1 MAGHIITIIGG
12 KGGLGKSQIAANL
25 AFGYAT
31 ETKVKTLLLDF
42 DQKATGDQDFIT
54 GMKGKKHLKE
64 LADFKGAIDPNSI
77 AQFVNMNQ
85 NVFYVGMPNDA
96 TLAES
101 IEAESLGRVLK
112 AVPNIYPITIIDAGN
127 ELTPLAL
134 KALEFSTLIFVVVT
148 PDILALNQT
157 KKLYSDL
164 ITLMFP
170 KEMIHFLMN
179 QGQQGHPVTPEVVGK
194 TLGKPPFH
202 VIPRDDQT
210 CAMALNQKKPAVL
223 SARTS
228 PFSKG
233 VIDTVRKLNEKSVLR
248 SLEALN
254 KPTDTAKANKAK
266 EGGAPGGGKSPWTE
280 LKSRIHKALVEEMD
294 LKNSDDSDPKA
305 QVILKEKT
313 KKGIVD
319 LLGKEDTKGILNT
332 REDMNQIVKEI
343 LDEALGLGPLEDLLR
358 DKSISEVMVV
368 GPYKIYY
375 EQGGKIKLSEVTF
388 TNDRQVLN
396 VIERIVAPI
405 GRRIDEKTPYVDAR
419 LRDGSRV
426 HAIIPPSAIDG
437 CTITIRKFPEKRLSY
452 KDLVKFGSMTEN
464 MADFLR
470 IAVEAHRN
478 IIVSGGTGSGKTTL
492 INVLGAFIQSNERI
506 ITCEDS
512 AELNFPQE
520 HVVRLETR
528 PPSLEGDGAID
539 IRCLVKQTLRMRP
552 DRIVVG
558 ECRGGETLD
567 MLQAM
572 GTGHDGS
579 MTTVHS
585 NNPRE
590 CIGRLETLVQ
600 YAGTALSPRAI
611 KEMIASAVH
620 MIVQQS
626 RLEDGSRRVMYITEI
641 GGMQGDTVILQDIFL
656 FVQKEI
662 DRNGKIIG
670 EFQATGFIPKF
681 IEVLERKGYNVPRGI
696 FSNRPVPTGGGGTP
710 AGGNPGGEGTQAKPQ
725 APAAQNPQGQRPPAP
740 GQKPSGNP
748 AAKPQAPVKKVGT

>member
-1 MAGHIITIIGG
+1 MAGHIISIIGG
-12 KGGLGKSQIAANL
+12 KGGLGKSQVAANL
-25 AFGYAT
+25 AFAYAI
-31 ETKVKTLLLDF
+31 EGKVKTLLLDF
-42 DQKATGDQDFIT
+42 DQKASGDQDFIT
-54 GMKGKKHLKE
+54 GMKGKKNLKE

-77 AQFVNMNQ
+77 QQFVNMNQ
-85 NVFYVGMPNDA
+85 NVYYIGMPNDPTA
-96 TLAES
+96 AEG
-101 IEAESLGRVLK
+101 IEVEALGKTLK
-112 AVPNIYPITIIDAGN
+112 AVSNIYPITIIDAGN
-127 ELTPLAL
+127 ELTPLAI

-157 KKLYSDL
+157 KRLYSDL
-164 ITLMFP
+164 VTMMFP
-170 KEMIHFLMN
+170 KDMIQFVIN
-179 QGQQGHPVTPEVVGK
+179 QAQQGHPVTNDVIAK
-194 TLGKPPFH
+194 TLGKPAFS
-202 VIPRDDQT
+202 VIPRDDQNCT
-210 CAMALNQKKPAVL
+210 LALNQKKPVMLVARN
-223 SARTS
+223 SA
-228 PFSKG
+228 FAKG
-233 VIDTVRKLNEKSVLR
+233 VVDTVRRLNEKSILR
-248 SLEALN
+248 ALEKLT
-254 KPTDTAKANKAK
+254 KPSDAGAKKTADAAAGG
-266 EGGAPGGGKSPWTE
+266 EGGVTKGGKSPWTD
-280 LKSRIHKALVEEMD
+280 LKSRIHRALVEEMD
-294 LKNSDDSDPKA
+294 LKKADDNDPKA
-305 QVILKEKT
+305 QIILKEQT
-313 KKGIVD
+313 KKVVVD
-319 LLGKEDTKGILNT
+319 LLGKEDTKGVLNS
-332 REDMNQIVKEI
+332 RDDMNQIVKEI

-375 EQGGKIKLSEVTF
+375 EQGGKIKLSEITF

-419 LRDGSRV
+419 LKDGSRV

-452 KDLVKFGSMTEN
+452 KDLVKFGSMTES

-492 INVLGAFIQSNERI
+492 INVLGGFIQSNERI

-520 HVVRLETR
+520 HIVRLETR

-600 YAGTALSPRAI
+600 YAGTSISPRAI
-611 KEMIASAVH
+611 KEMIANAVH
-620 MIVQQS
+620 MIIQQS
-626 RLEDGSRRVMYITEI
+626 RLDDGSRRVMYITEI

-656 FVQKEI
+656 FIQKEI
-662 DRNGKIIG
+662 DKNGKIIG

-696 FSNRPVPTGGGGTP
+696 FSNRPPQAAPAPTPQAAP
-710 AGGNPGGEGTQAKPQ
+710 ATAAAGAKPQ
-725 APAAQNPQGQRPPAP
+725 GASTTATAG
-740 GQKPSGNP
+740 
-748 AAKPQAPVKKVGT
+748 AKPPVKK

>member
-1 MAGHIITIIGG
+1 MAGHIISIIGG

-25 AFGYAT
+25 AFAYAI
-31 ETKVKTLLLDF
+31 EGKVKTLLLDF
-42 DQKATGDQDFIT
+42 DQKASGDQDFIT
-54 GMKGKKHLKE
+54 GMKGKKNLRE

-77 AQFVNMNQ
+77 QQFVNMNQ
-85 NVFYVGMPNDA
+85 NVYYIGMPNDPTA
-96 TLAES
+96 AEG
-101 IEAESLGRVLK
+101 IEVDALGKTLK
-112 AVPNIYPITIIDAGN
+112 AVSNIYPITIIDAGN
-127 ELTPLAL
+127 ELTPLAV
-134 KALEFSTLIFVVVT
+134 KALEFSTLIFVIVT

-157 KKLYSDL
+157 KRLYSDL
-164 ITLMFP
+164 VTMMFP
-170 KEMIHFLMN
+170 KDMIQFVIN
-179 QGQQGHPVTPEVVGK
+179 QAVQGHPVTNDVIAK
-194 TLGKPPFH
+194 TLGKPAFS
-202 VIPRDDQT
+202 VVPRDDQNCT
-210 CAMALNQKKPAVL
+210 LALNQKKPVL
-223 SARTS
+223 LVARNSA
-228 PFSKG
+228 FAKG
-233 VIDTVRKLNEKSVLR
+233 VIDTVRRLNEKSILR
-248 SLEALN
+248 ALEKLS
-254 KPTDTAKANKAK
+254 KPTDAGVKKTAEAAAGA
-266 EGGAPGGGKSPWTE
+266 EGGASKGGKSPWTD
-280 LKSRIHKALVEEMD
+280 LKSRIHRALVEEMD
-294 LKNSDDSDPKA
+294 LKKADDNDPKA
-305 QVILKEKT
+305 QIILKEQT
-313 KKGIVD
+313 KKVVVD
-319 LLGKEDTKGILNT
+319 LLGKEDTKGVLNS
-332 REDMNQIVKEI
+332 RDDMNQIVKEI

-375 EQGGKIKLSEVTF
+375 EQGGKIKLSEITF

-419 LRDGSRV
+419 LKDGSRV

-437 CTITIRKFPEKRLSY
+437 CSITIRKFPEKRLTY
-452 KDLVKFGSMTEN
+452 KDLVKFGSMTES

-492 INVLGAFIQSNERI
+492 INVLGGFIQSNERI

-520 HVVRLETR
+520 HIVRLETR

-600 YAGTALSPRAI
+600 YAGTSISPRAI
-611 KEMIASAVH
+611 KEMIANAVH
-620 MIVQQS
+620 MIIQQS
-626 RLEDGSRRVMYITEI
+626 RLDDGSRRVMYITEI

-656 FVQKEI
+656 FIQKEI
-662 DRNGKIIG
+662 DKNGKIIG

-696 FSNRPVPTGGGGTP
+696 FSNRPPQAAPVAAAASAAPAAATG
-710 AGGNPGGEGTQAKPQ
+710 AKPQ
-725 APAAQNPQGQRPPAP
+725 AAAATPPA
-740 GQKPSGNP
+740 G
-748 AAKPQAPVKKVGT
+748 AKPPVKK

>member
-1 MAGHIITIIGG
+1 MAGHIISIIGG
-12 KGGLGKSQIAANL
+12 KGGLGKSQVAANL
-25 AFGYAT
+25 AFAYAI
-31 ETKVKTLLLDF
+31 EGKVKTLLLDF
-42 DQKATGDQDFIT
+42 DQKASGDQDFIT
-54 GMKGKKHLKE
+54 GMKGKKNLKE

-77 AQFVNMNQ
+77 QQFVNMNQ
-85 NVFYVGMPNDA
+85 NVFYIGMPNDQTA
-96 TLAES
+96 TDN
-101 IEAESLGRVLK
+101 IEVEALGRTLK
-112 AVPNIYPITIIDAGN
+112 AVTNIYPITIIDAGN
-127 ELTPLAL
+127 ELTPLAI
-134 KALEFSTLIFVVVT
+134 KALEFSTLIFVIVT

-157 KKLYSDL
+157 KRLYSEL
-164 ITLMFP
+164 VTMMFP
-170 KEMIHFLMN
+170 KDMIQFVVN
-179 QGQQGHPVTPEVVGK
+179 QAQQGHPVTNDVIAK
-194 TLGKPPFH
+194 TLGKPVFSS
-202 VIPRDDQT
+202 IPRDDQNCT
-210 CAMALNQKKPAVL
+210 LALNQKKPVMLVARN
-223 SARTS
+223 SA
-228 PFSKG
+228 FAKG
-233 VIDTVRKLNEKSVLR
+233 VVDTVRRLNEKSILR
-248 SLEALN
+248 ALEKLN
-254 KPTDTAKANKAK
+254 KPSDVGAKKPEAGGASA
-266 EGGAPGGGKSPWTE
+266 EGGVKTGKSPWTE
-280 LKSRIHKALVEEMD
+280 LKSRIHRALVEEMD
-294 LKNSDDSDPKA
+294 LKKADENDPKA
-305 QVILKEKT
+305 QIILKEQT
-313 KKGIVD
+313 KKVVVD

-358 DKSISEVMVV
+358 DKTISEVMVV

-419 LRDGSRV
+419 LKDGSRV
-426 HAIIPPSAIDG
+426 HAIIPPSSIDG
-437 CTITIRKFPEKRLSY
+437 CTITIRKFPDKRLTY
-452 KDLVKFGSMTEN
+452 KDLVKYGSMTES

-492 INVLGAFIQSNERI
+492 INVLGGFIQSNERI

-520 HVVRLETR
+520 HIVRLETR

-600 YAGTALSPRAI
+600 YAGTSISPRAI
-611 KEMIASAVH
+611 KEMIANAVH
-620 MIVQQS
+620 MIIQQS
-626 RLEDGSRRVMYITEI
+626 RLDDGSRRVMYITEI

-656 FVQKEI
+656 FIQKEI
-662 DRNGKIIG
+662 DKNGKIMG

-681 IEVLERKGYNVPRGI
+681 IEILERKGYNVPRGI
-696 FSNRPVPTGGGGTP
+696 FSNRPPQGAP
-710 AGGNPGGEGTQAKPQ
+710 AVA
-725 APAAQNPQGQRPPAP
+725 APAAVA
-740 GQKPSGNP
+740 
-748 AAKPQAPVKKVGT
+748 AAKPTAQPVAANGATKPPVKK